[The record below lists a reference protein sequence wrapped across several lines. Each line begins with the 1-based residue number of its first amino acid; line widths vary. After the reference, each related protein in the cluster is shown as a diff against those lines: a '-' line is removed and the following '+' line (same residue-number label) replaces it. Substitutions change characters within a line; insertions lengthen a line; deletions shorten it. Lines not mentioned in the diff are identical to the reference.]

1 MRRGEGD
8 GLGEKEAS
16 RQKGAEGAVKDGGRW
31 KIKKGVPKAPQMKN
45 RRRRRRKNEKS
56 APKAPMGWGGAGS
69 EGVLWNWMRF
79 IGFYYNPM
87 RIYSLL
93 LESHEDL

>member
-31 KIKKGVPKAPQMKN
+31 ENKKGAPKAPQTKN
-45 RRRRRRKNEKS
+45 RRRRRRKNEKIG
-56 APKAPMGWGGAGS
+56 AEGADGVGWGG
-69 EGVLWNWMRF
+69 E
-79 IGFYYNPM
+79 
-87 RIYSLL
+87 
-93 LESHEDL
+93 

>member
-31 KIKKGVPKAPQMKN
+31 GNKKRGAEGAPD
-45 RRRRRRKNEKS
+45 EKS
-56 APKAPMGWGGAGS
+56 APKAP
-69 EGVLWNWMRF
+69 EK
-79 IGFYYNPM
+79 
-87 RIYSLL
+87 
-93 LESHEDL
+93 

>member
-31 KIKKGVPKAPQMKN
+31 ENKKKGAPKAPQTKN
-45 RRRRRRKNEKS
+45 RRRRRRKNERIG
-56 APKAPMGWGGAGS
+56 AEGADGVGRGG
-69 EGVLWNWMRF
+69 E
-79 IGFYYNPM
+79 
-87 RIYSLL
+87 
-93 LESHEDL
+93 

>member
-16 RQKGAEGAVKDGGRW
+16 RQKGAEGDRKRRG
-31 KIKKGVPKAPQMKN
+31 KMENKKKG
-45 RRRRRRKNEKS
+45 RRRRPRRKIGAEGAGKMKKS

-93 LESHEDL
+93 LEIS